1 MYCGVQSVV
10 FRESESEINVIV
22 NPGSGGGA
30 ECGVGVAVDVFC
42 PTLDTIITLPHKL
55 PSPHHSRRSP
65 AHGPCTGINVYTSF
79 IFNPVTTS
87 TKHASG

>member
-1 MYCGVQSVV
+1 MV

-22 NPGSGGGA
+22 NTGSGGGA
-30 ECGVGVAVDVFC
+30 ERGVGVAVDVFC

-65 AHGPCTGINVYTSF
+65 AHPGTGINVYTSF
-79 IFNPVTTS
+79 KSSSIP
-87 TKHASG
+87 